1 MKIAFFGAAGKT
13 GSAVARRLAQAGHEV
28 RGIELGDEPDVSGCD
43 VAVDF
48 TTPEAAPA
56 NVRAAL
62 EQGVSCVVG
71 TTGWDPAELG
81 ALAEEN
87 GLRLFVALDIPQE
100 VRDSLAALRARLE
113 PLGRT
118 ARWVR
123 IDGAHITLK
132 FIGEVSDERAD
143 EIRATLAGIL
153 TSTPRFAPF
162 TTITL
167 RFAGLGF
174 FPNERR
180 PRVLWA
186 GIEAG
191 PELAQLAGAVDGA
204 LVPLGVP
211 TEAREFRPHLTLAR
225 FESPAGLEPLRAAAA
240 ELATAEFGRATID
253 AFHLYRSILNRSGAE
268 YTRLA
273 TYPFSSERAA

>member
-1 MKIAFFGAAGKT
+1 M
-13 GSAVARRLAQAGHEV
+13 
-28 RGIELGDEPDVSGCD
+28 
-43 VAVDF
+43 
-48 TTPEAAPA
+48 
-56 NVRAAL
+56 
-62 EQGVSCVVG
+62 
-71 TTGWDPAELG
+71 
-81 ALAEEN
+81 
-87 GLRLFVALDIPQE
+87 RLFVALDIPQE

-113 PLGRT
+113 PLGRA

-123 IDGAHITLK
+123 IEGAHITLK
-132 FIGEVSDERAD
+132 FIGEVSDERAA

-153 TSTPRFAPF
+153 TDIPRFAPPF
-162 TTITL
+162 TTIRL

-191 PELAQLAGAVDGA
+191 PELAQLAAAMEGA
-204 LVPLGVP
+204 LVPLGIP
-211 TEAREFRPHLTLAR
+211 NEACEFRPHLTLAR
-225 FESPAGLEPLRAAAA
+225 FESSAGLQPLRAAAA
-240 ELATAEFGRATID
+240 QLATAEFGSAAID
-253 AFHLYRSILNRSGAE
+253 AFHLYRSILKRSGAE